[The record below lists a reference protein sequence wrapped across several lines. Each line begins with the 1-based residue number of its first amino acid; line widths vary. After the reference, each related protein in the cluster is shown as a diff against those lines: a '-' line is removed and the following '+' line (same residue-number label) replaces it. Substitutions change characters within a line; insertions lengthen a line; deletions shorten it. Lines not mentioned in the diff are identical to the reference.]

1 MTLLDENT
9 RMVINSA
16 ELKDAV
22 EDMNVDYIYIGAN
35 INLDRGITIPSGKQK
50 LTFDGLYDG
59 VTYTFTDMDSISLV
73 NTLGIRTQ
81 SSIVLTFKNMVM
93 VGHNYYGI
101 PYVVGDSWPFID
113 NVNVSVIYDHVTYNG
128 PQIAYNP
135 DGLTRFINCDI
146 TISYPAVPA
155 RAQEVGEVNR
165 VEFEGVNT
173 INHLSMEDAVFWFRG
188 RTVGT
193 AYLRVLSDAQVTINT
208 NSYFMFNMVPLTAT
222 TRNPVRYEVLSR
234 GGLTINSDHGISLNS
249 NHRASSFFVDT
260 NASFNYIQGRANG
273 TNTSLYLN
281 GDFIVNEGASVYMQ
295 ADFMDAQPLINFITG
310 TRPAQL
316 NVNNPKSFVLYD
328 SASAPIMLESSAT
341 RNFILR
347 GGQINYWD
355 IATPFPDA
363 GEIGDS
369 PKYQW
374 FRPDWSYFDI
384 TGNISSMQ
392 TNVTSTSLT
401 LEEQGEL
408 PSINNLV
415 FGSSRVISIGNLPIV
430 ADPAT
435 DNGRPITGVT
445 EPGANLMITYT
456 VESVDHSFESTA
468 NESGRFFT
476 DPLMSI
482 PAGIEVMVKANI
494 PFLIT
499 TIKLIVVITGDI
511 TIEDAPEYITIVI
524 PPISKNPIIL
534 PRREPEDPV
543 VIVDTR
549 VYGTQWELFASITG
563 PLKTES
569 GETLENAVIF
579 KNDDGDIVELSNV
592 PLLVYTGE
600 ASAGTTNVFWTAER
614 GILVRVNE
622 PIRSGVEYST
632 HLVWELRSN

>member
-22 EDMNVDYIYIGAN
+22 EDMDVDYIYIGAN
-35 INLDRGITIPSGKQK
+35 INLDRGITIPSSKQR

-59 VTYTFTDMDSISLV
+59 VTYTFTDMDNISLV

-81 SSIVLTFKNMVM
+81 SNIILTFKNMVM

-101 PYVVGDSWPFID
+101 PYVAGDAWPFID

-135 DGLTRFINCDI
+135 DGLSRIVNCDI
-146 TISYPAVPA
+146 TISYPRVPA

-173 INHLSMEDAVFWFRG
+173 INHRSMNNAVFWFRG
-188 RTVGT
+188 STVGT
-193 AYLRVLSDAQVTINT
+193 AYLRVLSNAQVIINT
-208 NSYFMFNMVPLTAT
+208 NNYFMFNMVPLTAT
-222 TRNPVRYEVLSR
+222 TQNPVRYEILPLGS
-234 GGLTINSDHGISLNS
+234 LTINSDHGISLNS
-249 NHRASSFFVDT
+249 NHRVSSFLVDA
-260 NASFNYIQGRANG
+260 NGSFNYIQGRANG
-273 TNTSLYLN
+273 TNSSLYAN
-281 GDFIVNEGASVYMQ
+281 GDFIVSEGASVYMQ
-295 ADFMDAQPLINFITG
+295 ADFTAAQPLINFITG
-310 TRPAQL
+310 TIPAQL
-316 NVNNPKSFVLYD
+316 SVNNPKSFVLYD
-328 SASAPIMLESSAT
+328 STNAPITLASSAT

-355 IATPFPDA
+355 IATPFPEA

-369 PKYQW
+369 PKDQW
-374 FRPDWSYFDI
+374 FRSDWSYFDF
-384 TGNISSMQ
+384 TGNITSMQ
-392 TNVTSTSLT
+392 TNVTGTSLT
-401 LEEQGEL
+401 PEEQDDL
-408 PSINNLV
+408 PPIGNLV
-415 FGSSRVISIGNLPIV
+415 FGSARVISIGDLPIV
-430 ADPAT
+430 ADPAI

-445 EPGANLMITYT
+445 EPGADLLITYT
-456 VESVDHSFESTA
+456 IESVDYSFEA
-468 NESGRFFT
+468 KADENGRFISN
-476 DPLMSI
+476 PLMSI
-482 PAGIEVMVKANI
+482 PAGIEVTVKANI

-499 TIKLIVVITGDI
+499 TIKLLVAITGDI
-511 TIEDAPEYITIVI
+511 TIEDAPEYITIMI
-524 PPISKNPIIL
+524 PPISKNPVIL
-534 PRREPEDPV
+534 PRREPEEPV
-543 VIVDTR
+543 IIVDTR
-549 VYGTQWELFASITG
+549 VYGTQWKLFASITG

-592 PLLVYTGE
+592 PFLVYTGE
-600 ASAGTTNVFWTAER
+600 SSAGTTNVFWSKER

-632 HLVWELRSN
+632 HLVWELQPS